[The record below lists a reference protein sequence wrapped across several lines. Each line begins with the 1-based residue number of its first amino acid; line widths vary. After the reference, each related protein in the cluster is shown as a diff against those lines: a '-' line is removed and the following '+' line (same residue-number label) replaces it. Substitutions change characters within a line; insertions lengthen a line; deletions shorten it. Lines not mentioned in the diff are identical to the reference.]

1 MTRIFLVAAESSGD
15 ALGADL
21 IDALRAHDPGIGF
34 AGVGGAAM
42 ASRGMK
48 SAFDIGDL
56 AVLGLIDGVKAYP
69 RVVKRA
75 DQAADAAVAFN
86 PDAVVLIDSWGFTL
100 RVAQRLRK
108 RLPKTKLIKYIGPQ
122 VWATRPG
129 RARTLAATV
138 DHLICIHDFE
148 TPFYAPYGLACTVC
162 GHPALGRSEK
172 GDGAAFR
179 ARHKL
184 GDAPVLLVLPGSR
197 DSELRRTAPHL
208 FAAAGIALEQA
219 PGARVV
225 AVAARAIAGDV
236 STMASKQAYPALVVE
251 EAREKIDAFAS
262 ATAALAVS
270 GTVTTEVAL
279 QETPVVVGYRLGWVT
294 WALARAFLYRSPFA
308 TLLNV
313 AAGREVAPEFIQTRC
328 TAANLAGA
336 VAPLLN
342 DPAARARQVAAQDDA
357 LKTMG
362 RGGRPAAE
370 IAAEAVLGALA
381 AQPLRVATGV

>member
-1 MTRIFLVAAESSGD
+1 MTRIFLVAGESSGD

-21 IDALRAHDPGIGF
+21 VDALRARDPGVAF

-42 ASRGMK
+42 ASRGVK

-56 AVLGLIDGVKAYP
+56 AVLGLIDGLMAYP

-100 RVAQRLRK
+100 RVAQRLRA
-108 RLPKTKLIKYIGPQ
+108 RLPRAKLIKYIGPQ

-129 RARTLAATV
+129 RAKTLAAAV

-162 GHPALGRSEK
+162 GHPAFGRSVP

-179 ARHKL
+179 ARHAL

-197 DSELRRTAPHL
+197 GSELRRTAPHL
-208 FAAAGIALEQA
+208 FAAAAIALEKT

-225 AVAARAIAGDV
+225 AVASRAIADGV
-236 STMASKQAYPALVVE
+236 KAMAAAQSYPVLVVD
-251 EAREKIDAFAS
+251 EAADKSDAFAA

-308 TLLNV
+308 TLMNV
-313 AAGREVAPEFIQTRC
+313 AAGREIAPEFIQTRC

-336 VAPLLN
+336 VTPLLN
-342 DPAARARQVAAQDDA
+342 DAAARAHQVAAQDAA
-357 LKTMG
+357 LKAMG

-370 IAAEAVLGALA
+370 IAAEAVLGVLA
-381 AQPLRVATGV
+381 SQPLREATGV